1 MRTRNIAAG
10 LGAAVLLSIPIG
22 QVGQAAWA
30 DTPQQ
35 GTTMQH
41 DSDKSADRSAD
52 REERER
58 RDQPNERSYDSGE
71 YRGDDKSSQNSDDR
85 IVNVNLLN
93 TSPDKK
99 NGKDDHK

>member
-1 MRTRNIAAG
+1 MMRKRNIAAG
-10 LGAAVLLSIPIG
+10 VGAAVLLTLPLG
-22 QVGQAAWA
+22 QVARAEV
-30 DTPQQ
+30 PQR

-41 DSDKSADRSAD
+41 TADDSSGKSAD

-71 YRGDDKSSQNSDDR
+71 YRGDDKSSRNSDER
-85 IVNVNLLN
+85 IVDVDLLN

-99 NGKDDHK
+99 NGKEDDK